1 MNIENKTWVLF
12 RIQCAC
18 NGPISTGVVAKHR
31 QVILGVHILIQ
42 TDLHFLVND
51 CNIMNCSFGAIRG
64 AGFRACWSSRSFC
77 PACVCVC

>member
-1 MNIENKTWVLF
+1 MNLENQTWVPF

-18 NGPISTGVVAKHR
+18 NGPISTGVVAKHW
-31 QVILGVHILIQ
+31 QVIMGVHILIQ
-42 TDLHFLVND
+42 TDLHSFVND
-51 CNIMNCSFGAIRG
+51 YNIINCSFGAIRG